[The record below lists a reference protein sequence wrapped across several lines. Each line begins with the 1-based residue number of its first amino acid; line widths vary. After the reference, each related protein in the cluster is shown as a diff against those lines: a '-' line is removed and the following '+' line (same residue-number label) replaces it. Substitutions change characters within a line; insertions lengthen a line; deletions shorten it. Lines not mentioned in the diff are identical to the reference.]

1 MVLYTSYPLR
11 QKQVGCKFQAILGY
25 VMKVYLKKQK
35 DIKSMPMEY
44 RKCMFL
50 KFQNKNPF
58 LKVIIIIRLKEYH
71 KGICISDTF
80 KIIYDDSLNILCSGR
95 EFKYK

>member
-1 MVLYTSYPLR
+1 
-11 QKQVGCKFQAILGY
+11 
-25 VMKVYLKKQK
+25 
-35 DIKSMPMEY
+35 MPMEY

-58 LKVIIIIRLKEYH
+58 LKVITIIRLKEYH

-80 KIIYDDSLNILCSGR
+80 KIIYDDSLNTLCSGR

>member
-25 VMKVYLKKQK
+25 IMKAYPQK
-35 DIKSMPMEY
+35 TK
-44 RKCMFL
+44 RHKVKCVFL

-58 LKVIIIIRLKEYH
+58 LKVSTIIRLKEYH

-80 KIIYDDSLNILCSGR
+80 KIIYDDSLNILYYALAGSSSIN
-95 EFKYK
+95 E